1 MDPFKGTLMDP
12 DKRSPKPKPFRPPFP
27 FEGHL
32 WDAGA
37 GSRRG
42 EGVDQEAR
50 ERRLGIQNVKGV

>member
-1 MDPFKGTLMDP
+1 MDP

-42 EGVDQEAR
+42 EGVDQESR